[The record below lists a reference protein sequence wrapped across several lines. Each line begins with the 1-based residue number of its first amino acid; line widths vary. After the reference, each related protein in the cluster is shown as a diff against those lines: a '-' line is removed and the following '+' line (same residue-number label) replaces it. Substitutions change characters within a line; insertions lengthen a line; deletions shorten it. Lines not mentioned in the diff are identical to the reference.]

1 MANIFP
7 RYTNIL
13 PLKIAICLGA
23 LGLGVVVAFTYYGS
37 PKAQRVGYMPDQP
50 IPYDHQL
57 HVTQLGLD
65 CRHCHSFVEKSG
77 HANVPTANTCA
88 NCHHPTKGGGIKAD
102 SPRLAPLIDA
112 IDNDKPIEWVR
123 VHKSPDY
130 VYFNHS
136 AHLNRG
142 ISCIECHGD
151 VSEMRVVWHDQ
162 PLSMDQCITCHR
174 SPEEALRPLEE
185 VFNLKYNAK
194 DYISQNDD
202 VKDLVIDYLEEQEMT
217 PDLETEQGA
226 QKAMGAML
234 KDHWN
239 VRPKESCF
247 TCHR

>member
-1 MANIFP
+1 MANYFP

-13 PLKIAICLGA
+13 PLKIAVCLGA
-23 LGLGVVVAFTYYGS
+23 LALGVVVAFTYYGS

-88 NCHHPTKGGGIKAD
+88 NCHHETKGAIKSD
-102 SPRLAPLIDA
+102 SPRLAPLMEA
-112 IDNDKPIEWVR
+112 IDNGEPIEWVR
-123 VHKSPDY
+123 VHKAPDY
-130 VYFNHS
+130 VYFDHS

-142 ISCIECHGD
+142 VSCIECHGEVD
-151 VSEMRVVWHDQ
+151 EMRVVFHAE
-162 PLSMDQCITCHR
+162 PLSMSQCLDCHR
-174 SPEEALRPLEE
+174 GPEEALRPLEE
-185 VFNLKYNAK
+185 VFNLKYTAR
-194 DYISQNDD
+194 DYITKNDD
-202 VKDLVIDYLEEQEMT
+202 AKKVLEDYVSEKGLNVDLEE
-217 PDLETEQGA
+217 EQGA
-226 QKAMGAML
+226 QIAMGTML
-234 KDHWN
+234 KDRWN